1 MKKVLVGLTLV
12 LFSFSTFSSVTT
24 TDKGAITKLFAYDD
38 YGAVANRD
46 GADIAVW
53 IKTGIAGCDDGV
65 WLSPSAPGYNT
76 ISSFLLTAYTTKQQV
91 RFQVYPDK
99 VWQGS
104 GSKLCQ
110 IDAIRFEY

>member
-46 GADIAVW
+46 GALFF
-53 IKTGIAGCDDGV
+53 K
-65 WLSPSAPGYNT
+65 
-76 ISSFLLTAYTTKQQV
+76 F
-91 RFQVYPDK
+91 
-99 VWQGS
+99 
-104 GSKLCQ
+104 
-110 IDAIRFEY
+110 